1 MSLSSLP
8 TELVRQIIESSVP
21 STFHSTTYK
30 ERQSTLRSLCLVS
43 RLFRHLAQP
52 LLSEIVWIKSHE
64 KLAIILE
71 WMESKGWSD
80 IPRSVALD
88 DSTETWIKASDVE
101 KLAHSCSRLQ
111 ELALNLEYSDKLDA
125 FDLNVLQSFSHLTHL
140 QVSGVC
146 TISSPFALPALESF
160 SFNYTTLNSVAII
173 LDVALLPSLRRLALV
188 EVDLEEEVEL
198 LSQCRLGGLIKQTEV
213 LSLDIVLVHLAP
225 AYLANAFDRTL
236 FDFHIGDEGV
246 ENDLVQV
253 EHLRII
259 GFSAKSNVGLAGD
272 LSHLTR
278 RMEELKDQL
287 SLRSIYLDVSLA
299 QSSKSS
305 SDVRTQVNELVKL
318 CDEKGIR
325 VIYEAQP
332 QGRMRGVDPWFSE
345 EFHRRQM
352 EEKRRVKKE

>member
-1 MSLSSLP
+1 
-8 TELVRQIIESSVP
+8 
-21 STFHSTTYK
+21 
-30 ERQSTLRSLCLVS
+30 
-43 RLFRHLAQP
+43 
-52 LLSEIVWIKSHE
+52 
-64 KLAIILE
+64 
-71 WMESKGWSD
+71 
-80 IPRSVALD
+80 
-88 DSTETWIKASDVE
+88 
-101 KLAHSCSRLQ
+101 
-111 ELALNLEYSDKLDA
+111 
-125 FDLNVLQSFSHLTHL
+125 
-140 QVSGVC
+140 
-146 TISSPFALPALESF
+146 
-160 SFNYTTLNSVAII
+160 
-173 LDVALLPSLRRLALV
+173 
-188 EVDLEEEVEL
+188 VDLEEEVEL

-259 GFSAKSNVGLAGD
+259 GFNAKSNVGLAGD

-278 RMEELKDQL
+278 MMEEIKDQL
-287 SLRSIYLDVSLA
+287 SLRSLYLDISLA
-299 QSSKSS
+299 QSSTSS
-305 SDVRTQVNELVKL
+305 SDVCTQVTKLVQL
-318 CDEKGIR
+318 CEDNGIR